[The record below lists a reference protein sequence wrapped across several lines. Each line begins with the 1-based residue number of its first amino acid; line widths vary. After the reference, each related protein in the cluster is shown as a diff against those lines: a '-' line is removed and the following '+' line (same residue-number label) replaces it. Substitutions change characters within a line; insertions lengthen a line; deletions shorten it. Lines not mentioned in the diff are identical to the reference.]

1 MRNRLII
8 LIAIFSIMSC
18 RQQQNSE
25 NTAQIEI
32 ISKNDQSEFQNIIH
46 KKYSHISDMEAL
58 YGYQPTRGTVID
70 VYTEEEYRY
79 GFQEVIKENEILLL
93 YTEIKTNDFYEKEY
107 EILDALRLTNIK
119 KTQFLSFAYCSK
131 DGKFDGQIAVLV
143 DTINNAHPA
152 NFEQIVKAW
161 NANESLEKFEEIS
174 IEGITCENSDFS
186 AIQ

>member
-25 NTAQIEI
+25 NTAKIEI

-119 KTQFLSFAYCSK
+119 KN
-131 DGKFDGQIAVLV
+131 
-143 DTINNAHPA
+143 TI
-152 NFEQIVKAW
+152 FILCLLLKRR
-161 NANESLEKFEEIS
+161 KI
-174 IEGITCENSDFS
+174 
-186 AIQ
+186 